1 MKIAIIGC
9 GFVGIELARKLKEKK
24 HFITA
29 TTLKEKKLK
38 DLKNVANKAF
48 ILNSKDVELINQIVK
63 ENEVIIFS
71 ISTNSLKEISSSY
84 LDTILA
90 FKSAIFKNKTRKRII
105 YLSRTKIYGDHLG
118 KWVDEDAKL
127 LGNDI
132 ESKLLKEM
140 ENSIL
145 FLLNMD
151 CQITIFR
158 CANIYGPN
166 RDLKLFFENIYK
178 DKVIENK
185 NYYINMVHR
194 DDVVDAILY
203 SLEKN
208 ILGIFNLCDEEH
220 FKRYE
225 FIEIFTKKLNLEP
238 MKYIEKASL
247 KDYNK
252 RVSNYRIKEKGFILK
267 YPKKDLSNIG

>member
-127 LGNDI
+127 L
-132 ESKLLKEM
+132 
-140 ENSIL
+140 
-145 FLLNMD
+145 
-151 CQITIFR
+151 
-158 CANIYGPN
+158 
-166 RDLKLFFENIYK
+166 ENIYK

-238 MKYIEKASL
+238 MKY
-247 KDYNK
+247 
-252 RVSNYRIKEKGFILK
+252 
-267 YPKKDLSNIG
+267 